1 MLKRLQQLDNYKLSE
16 IYIYPVKSLGGISV
30 SSAEVTDRGLKHDRR
45 WMLVDKDNKFF
56 TQRLVKT
63 MALLQTEI
71 GESALMIFNKIKPSE
86 RIEIPFT
93 PQSDE
98 PTKAVVWD
106 DTVDVI
112 PHKKEINDWFSEQLK
127 IDCKLVY
134 MPDKT
139 ERKVDTNYAK
149 NNEVTSF
156 ADGYPFLIIGQE
168 SLNLLNSK
176 LEIPLPMNRFR
187 PNFVFTGGKPHDED
201 TWKEFKINEIIF
213 KPVKPCARCVITTVN
228 QDTAEQ
234 GVEPLKTLST
244 YRRADNNKVLF
255 GMNLLHEGR
264 GIVGVGESLEVL
276 S

>member
-1 MLKRLQQLDNYKLSE
+1 MDNYRLSE

-45 WMLVDKDNKFF
+45 WMLVDKNNKFF
-56 TQRLVKT
+56 TQRLIKK
-63 MALLQTEI
+63 MSLLQTKI
-71 GESALMIFNKIKPSE
+71 GDDALIIFNKNKPSE
-86 RIEIPFT
+86 RIEIPFK
-93 PQSDE
+93 PESAE
-98 PTKAVVWD
+98 LTKAVVWD
-106 DTVDVI
+106 DTVDVLTY
-112 PHKKEINDWFSEQLK
+112 KKEINDWFSEQLK
-127 IDCKLVY
+127 FNCKLVY
-134 MPDKT
+134 MPDET

-149 NNEVTSF
+149 NNEANSF
-156 ADGYPFLIIGQE
+156 ADGFPFLIIGQE

-201 TWKEFKINEIIF
+201 TWKKFKINDIIF

-244 YRRADNNKVLF
+244 YRRTDNNKVIF
-255 GMNLLHEGR
+255 GMNLIHEGR
-264 GIVGVGESLEVL
+264 GIVRVGELL
-276 S
+276 GILG

>member
-1 MLKRLQQLDNYKLSE
+1 MGNYKLSE

-45 WMLVDKDNKFF
+45 CMLVDKDNKFF
-56 TQRLVKT
+56 TQRLVKR
-63 MALLQTEI
+63 MALLQTDI
-71 GESALMIFNKIKPSE
+71 TAESLIVFNKTQPDE
-86 RIEIPFT
+86 RIEVPFIPE
-93 PQSDE
+93 DNRKE
-98 PTKAVVWD
+98 KAVVWD
-106 DTVDVI
+106 DTVDVLTYE
-112 PHKKEINDWFSEQLK
+112 KEINDWFSEQLK
-127 IDCKLVY
+127 FNCKLVY
-134 MPDKT
+134 MPDET
-139 ERKVDTNYAK
+139 GRKVDTNYAK

-228 QDTAEQ
+228 QETAEQ

-264 GIVGVGESLEVL
+264 GVVGVGELLEIL
-276 S
+276 G